1 MSTLRLGLVCI
12 SEMLRKDRKLAF
24 KAMTRKQFVNLSKI
38 SREHAIKEL
47 NHRCMHNVNTL
58 YEVVKHCVNIGI
70 SHYRVSS
77 SLFPLITDPT
87 LDLSLQDLPSYESM
101 ANMLMSCGN
110 FCRANNLSFSCHPD
124 QFNVLASYSDK
135 TIEQSIREL
144 NHQSNI
150 LDLMGAERSPKN
162 PMTLHINLKP
172 NLEKESLRDFVSRF
186 VSNVKRCSEGVQ
198 KRLVLENDD
207 KGFWNARMLYE
218 NFADKF
224 PLVYDNLHH
233 ACNPTDDN
241 EPWHKIY
248 AKTWGEYT
256 PVFHWSQGINGGR
269 SHTDY
274 ASEMPSEVMELS
286 GAAIWEV
293 ELKAKDY
300 AIMEIL
306 KNYEKSEKK

>member
-24 KAMTRKQFVNLSKI
+24 KAMTRKQFNKLSET
-38 SREHAIKEL
+38 SRDFAIKEL
-47 NHRCMHNVNTL
+47 DARCRHNVNTL
-58 YEVVKHCVNIGI
+58 YEVVKHCVNVGI

-101 ANMLMSCGN
+101 SQMLMNSGN

-135 TIEQSIREL
+135 TITQSIREL
-144 NHQSNI
+144 NHQSTI

-186 VSNVKRCSEGVQ
+186 VSNLKRCSEGVQ

-218 NFADKF
+218 NFGDKF

-233 ACNPTDDN
+233 ACNPTGDN

-248 AKTWGEYT
+248 AETWGEYT
-256 PVFHWSQGINGGR
+256 PIFHWSQGINGGR
-269 SHTDY
+269 SHSDY
-274 ASEMPSEVMELS
+274 ASEVPSEVIELS

-300 AIMEIL
+300 AIVEIL
-306 KNYEKSEKK
+306 KKCEKK

>member
-24 KAMTRKQFVNLSKI
+24 KAMTRKQFLNLSKI
-38 SREHAIKEL
+38 SREVAIKEL
-47 NHRCMHNVNTL
+47 NHRCVQNVNTL
-58 YEVVKHCVNIGI
+58 YEVIKHCVNVGI

-87 LDLSLQDLPSYESM
+87 LDLSLRDLPSYESM
-101 ANMLMSCGN
+101 SQMLMNSGN

-135 TIEQSIREL
+135 TITQSIREL
-144 NHQSNI
+144 NHQSTI
-150 LDLMGAERSPKN
+150 LDMMGAECSPKN
-162 PMTLHINLKP
+162 PMTLHVNLRP
-172 NLEKESLRDFVSRF
+172 NLEKESLQDFVARF
-186 VSNVKRCSEGVQ
+186 VSNVKRCSDGVQ
-198 KRLVLENDD
+198 SRLVLENDD
-207 KGFWNARMLYE
+207 KVFWNARVLHE
-218 NFADKF
+218 NFGELF

-233 ACNPTDDN
+233 ACNPTNDN

-248 AKTWGEYT
+248 AKTWRGHT

-274 ASEMPSEVMELS
+274 ASEMPSEVLELS
-286 GAAIWEV
+286 EATIWEV